1 MTSAAF
7 YGGGGGTEKSFE
19 LCFMLRLS
27 TCDFIHIHRAHK
39 QISRTSFLYL
49 QDTKS
54 EYLFSQA
61 SGTGPSLISCDA
73 DGSRKEKKQPLSDSQ
88 K

>member
-7 YGGGGGTEKSFE
+7 YGGGGGAEKSFE

-27 TCDFIHIHRAHK
+27 SCDFIHIHRAHK

-54 EYLFSQA
+54 
-61 SGTGPSLISCDA
+61 SLRQVGLDHHSLSVMLM
-73 DGSRKEKKQPLSDSQ
+73 GLEKRKNNH
-88 K
+88 